1 MWVRKVISL
10 TKFSIKFLPLLIFAP
25 ASIWGGQGN
34 LVQNGP
40 VTTRFVVERNIQPDS
55 KVIEIGWWM
64 KRKKN
69 WHTYWESPGD
79 VGVPPTLK
87 WELPLGI
94 SFEKISYA
102 PPQLVK
108 MFKVFAH
115 GHRDETLFMC
125 TFGVDRKLTVG
136 ETLKFKAKTSWLAC
150 YTTCLPTYDEMEISV
165 PVEKSPQIDSKWHP
179 YFKEFSEERPISA
192 PADWLARCS
201 AKIRSEQGA
210 KKEFAVF
217 RFPYPDT
224 LSLPTFRFFADGRFV
239 RSNIFQIPQRREI
252 GDGETLLE
260 LEMELSYWRDPQQ
273 KELSGLLY
281 RSDGWPGTTS
291 KFYRVSLPLN

>member
-87 WELPLGI
+87 WELPKGI
-94 SFEKISYA
+94 SFKKISYA

-108 MFKVFAH
+108 MFKVLNFYL
-115 GHRDETLFMC
+115 G
-125 TFGVDRKLTVG
+125 
-136 ETLKFKAKTSWLAC
+136 
-150 YTTCLPTYDEMEISV
+150 
-165 PVEKSPQIDSKWHP
+165 
-179 YFKEFSEERPISA
+179 
-192 PADWLARCS
+192 
-201 AKIRSEQGA
+201 
-210 KKEFAVF
+210 
-217 RFPYPDT
+217 
-224 LSLPTFRFFADGRFV
+224 
-239 RSNIFQIPQRREI
+239 NIFWHKDFCP
-252 GDGETLLE
+252 G
-260 LEMELSYWRDPQQ
+260 
-273 KELSGLLY
+273 SGSICCM
-281 RSDGWPGTTS
+281 SDSSGM
-291 KFYRVSLPLN
+291 VAC